1 MTILKLTAY
10 NENVLVVI
18 LEFSNFYDSDISSGP
33 WREETGRCMADL
45 QTIANSG
52 PKMGS
57 IPEIESV
64 STYRLDHER
73 ILEQLLD
80 ACQMNDS
87 AASAAC
93 LNIKMH

>member
-1 MTILKLTAY
+1 MH
-10 NENVLVVI
+10 
-18 LEFSNFYDSDISSGP
+18 
-33 WREETGRCMADL
+33 
-45 QTIANSG
+45 
-52 PKMGS
+52 GS

-87 AASAAC
+87 AACC
-93 LNIKMH
+93 LSQHKDALILVNGHHCD